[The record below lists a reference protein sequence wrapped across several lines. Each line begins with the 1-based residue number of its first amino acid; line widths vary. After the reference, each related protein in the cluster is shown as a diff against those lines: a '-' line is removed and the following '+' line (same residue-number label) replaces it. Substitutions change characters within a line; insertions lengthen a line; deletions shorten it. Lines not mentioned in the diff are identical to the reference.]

1 MDVQNITI
9 FAAFAAGL
17 LSFISPCVLPLVPV
31 FLGYLTGSTTVGS
44 EQAPPRKLVMSHA
57 IMFVLGFTF
66 IFTVVFGAPAGF
78 LGGSLGDFAGWLVWI
93 GGAFLIVFGLHTMG
107 LITIPIFNLQKRMEV
122 GQGQA
127 PGYTRSAL
135 VGATFGAGW
144 TPCIGPLLGAI
155 LTLAISGQAVG
166 QAMFLLFV
174 YSMGLAIP
182 FLASAWMLSS
192 ATNRLRVIT
201 RHMVT
206 IERVSGVF
214 LVIIGLLLVTNTFAR
229 LNIIF
234 NSFVP
239 ESIIQYL

>member
-1 MDVQNITI
+1 MDIQNITI

-17 LSFISPCVLPLVPV
+17 LSFVSPCVLPLVPV
-31 FLGYLTGSTTVGS
+31 FLGYLTGSTSLGGDQDPARRS
-44 EQAPPRKLVMSHA
+44 LMSHA
-57 IMFVLGFTF
+57 LMFVLGFTF

-78 LGGSLGDFAGWLVWI
+78 LGGSLGNFANWLVWI

-107 LITIPIFNLQKRMEV
+107 IITIPIFNLQKRMEV
-122 GQGQA
+122 GHGKA

-155 LTLAISGQAVG
+155 LTLAISGQNVG
-166 QAMFLLFV
+166 QAMTLLFV

-182 FLASAWMLSS
+182 FLTSAWLLST
-192 ATNRLRVIT
+192 AANRMRVIT
-201 RHMVT
+201 RHMAT

-214 LVIIGLLLVTNTFAR
+214 LIAIGLLLVTNTFSR

-239 ESIIQYL
+239 ESLIQYL

>member
-1 MDVQNITI
+1 MDIQNITI
-9 FAAFAAGL
+9 IAAFAAGL
-17 LSFISPCVLPLVPV
+17 LSFVSPCVLPLVPV
-31 FLGYLTGSTTVGS
+31 FLGYLTGSTSLGGT
-44 EQAPPRKLVMSHA
+44 QAPPRKAVMSHA
-57 IMFVLGFTF
+57 LMFVAGFTF

-78 LGGSLGDFAGWLVWI
+78 LGGNLGQFSNWLVWI
-93 GGAFLIVFGLHTMG
+93 GGAFLIIFGLHTVG

-122 GQGQA
+122 GHGQA

-155 LTLAISGQAVG
+155 LTLAISGQNIG
-166 QAMFLLFV
+166 QAMMLLFI

-182 FLASAWMLSS
+182 FLVSAWLLST
-192 ATNRLRVIT
+192 ATNRLSVIT
-201 RHMVT
+201 RHMAL

-214 LVIIGLLLVTNTFAR
+214 LIAIGLLLVTNTFSR

-239 ESIIQYL
+239 ETIIQYL